1 MIEDA
6 FVIDAVAHGYNFRED
21 NAVDPHIGE
30 AIRQLL
36 LGQQRS
42 FTPKEY
48 WQDED
53 QHRQGNTPELLASA
67 LFAESHT
74 DFAAYHHTPIYGYFK
89 DGGSP
94 LWVGQELKR
103 RHPDRVMIYGAVA
116 PLRPGALDTVDELA
130 DKGATAIKLYPAEL
144 VEGRMVP
151 LDMGDPETC
160 FPVFERARERGIK
173 VIAVHKALPLGPA
186 PTSLLR
192 SSDVEYA
199 ALAFPD
205 LVFEVVHGGMA
216 FVDETAVQLATF
228 RNIVVN
234 LETTSALALAAP
246 HRFLEAIGRFLEAG
260 GEDRIVWATGC
271 NFAHPR
277 PLVEAFWNL
286 EMPDPLRESW
296 GLPELTR
303 EIKTKILGTN
313 FAAMHGLDIAELQRR
328 TADDP
333 FRPGVDMAPPWSSS
347 VPAGESV

>member
-6 FVIDAVAHGYNFRED
+6 FVIDAVAHSYNFRED

-36 LGQQRS
+36 VRQQRAH
-42 FTPKEY
+42 TPEEY

-53 QHRQGNTPELLASA
+53 QHREGNTPDLLASA
-67 LFAESHT
+67 FFAESYT

-89 DGGSP
+89 DGGSA
-94 LWVGQELKR
+94 LSVGQELKR
-103 RHPDRVMIYGAVA
+103 RYPDRTMLYGAVA
-116 PLRPGALDTVDELA
+116 PLRPGALDAVDELA
-130 DKGATAIKLYPAEL
+130 STGATAIKLYPADL
-144 VEGRMVP
+144 VDGRMVP

-186 PTSLLR
+186 PLDAMR
-192 SSDVEYA
+192 SRDVEYA

-205 LVFEVVHGGMA
+205 LIFEVVHGGMA
-216 FVDETAVQLATF
+216 FVEETAVQLETF

-234 LETTSALALAAP
+234 LETTSALAASAP
-246 HRFLEAIGRFLEAG
+246 HRFLEAIGRFLLAG

-271 NFAHPR
+271 NAMHPR
-277 PLVEAFWNL
+277 PLIEAFWNL
-286 EMPDPLRESW
+286 EMPDSLREDW

-303 EIKTKILGTN
+303 EIKTKILGAN

-333 FRPGVDMAPPWSSS
+333 FHPGVDMAPPWSSS
-347 VPAGESV
+347 VPVGEPA